1 MNVVLQRKFIPA
13 GLRCTGLLSGKA
25 HVRIIWNHC
34 GAAILLVSTAVPV
47 AARKPDP
54 IVITLDGR
62 HYVTYTAPVVIALG
76 ERLVVAPEARM
87 GNCRRDGGGPLI
99 PDVLRLTF
107 SGESIDAR
115 SMRIEFAPA
124 RIVVDTLAKDVIC
137 DGEATSAET
146 GIGRVF
152 RDDFEPD

>member
-1 MNVVLQRKFIPA
+1 MR
-13 GLRCTGLLSGKA
+13 LSPGKA
-25 HVRIIWNHC
+25 HVRTIWKYC
-34 GAAILLVSTAVPV
+34 GSTILLVCTAPTL

-76 ERLVVAPEARM
+76 ERLVAAPEARM
-87 GNCRRDGGGPLI
+87 TNCRRSGGGPLI
-99 PDVLRLTF
+99 PDHLRLTF
-107 SGESIDAR
+107 SPLGESIDAS

-124 RIVVDTLAKDVIC
+124 RIVVDTLLQDVIC
-137 DGEATSAET
+137 DGEASSVET
-146 GIGRVF
+146 GLGRVF